1 MNKRLLTQTSLT
13 VGALLLIGA
22 VSADAYYTH
31 EVAERMASRDVATAP
46 AGPAAVAPLLQAAP
60 AAPVV
65 PPQAAT
71 NPWSAMNAQMNR
83 MQAQMNRMLNSAF
96 QNPGGMDFIDGQG
109 SAQVSLNE
117 TGNDYVVTAK
127 IPGAKQGDIN
137 VRLSGRLLTLSSSAK
152 GGSRQTANNGQVT
165 QQSQY
170 ASNFQQAFTLPG
182 PVDAAKMKSNFKNG
196 VLTLTIPKA

>member
-1 MNKRLLTQTSLT
+1 MNKRLLIHTSLIL
-13 VGALLLIGA
+13 GALLLIGS

-31 EVAERMASRDVATAP
+31 ELAERMAARDVATAQ
-46 AGPAAVAPLLQAAP
+46 AAPMAAPVLRAP
-60 AAPVV
+60 AAPF
-65 PPQAAT
+65 QAAT
-71 NPWSAMNAQMNR
+71 NPWAAMNTQINR
-83 MQAQMNRMLNSAF
+83 MQAQMNKMLNSAF

-117 TGNDYVVTAK
+117 KGNDYVVTAK
-127 IPGAKQGDIN
+127 IPGAKRGDIN

-165 QQSQY
+165 QQNQF
-170 ASNFQQAFTLPG
+170 ASSFQQAFTLPG
-182 PVDAAKMKSNFKNG
+182 PVDAAKMKSKFKDG